1 MTSTMPRELFEFL
14 SATPL
19 FAALQPAA
27 AEELLKHVETVEARV
42 GDTLVRQGEMGD
54 SMYLVFRGQL
64 SVVHEES
71 GRPDRLVRMLGRG
84 ELFGEVA
91 LVRESPRMATV
102 RAAQDSVLV
111 RISRAAFEHV
121 VRVHPEAMDV
131 LLRAI
136 DLRLARSVRPAPA
149 ELLGFLASTPL
160 FQSLPPLVLTDLE
173 PELSHVV
180 VAAGE
185 YVFRQRDPADSLY
198 LVVSGR
204 LRVLVENAKG
214 EETSVGEIGRGGCI
228 GELGILTDEPRA
240 ASARALRD
248 TALVRVSK
256 EVVNRLIER
265 HPKAMFGFVRTVVAQ
280 MRSRSP
286 SDQGARAVA
295 LIAAGRSVHLK
306 EFAQELVRALTA
318 LGKTIHVTSE
328 DARAISADSEPLPL
342 MRWQNDLEAT
352 HRYVL
357 YECDS
362 SLTPWTKRCLRQA
375 DRALVV
381 GHSQDDPTPGEVETA
396 LARTRDGSMSA
407 RVDLALLHPPSTRQ
421 PKGTLRWLSA
431 RKVASHHHLHV
442 GSLEDVERMVRRLSG
457 RGIGL
462 VLSGGAAHGFAH
474 IGVIRA
480 LREEGIPIDR
490 VGGTSMGSFIAAEL
504 ALGLRESEIVAGVRK
519 VFVESK
525 PLTDYTLPIASFIEG
540 RRFCDAVHAFFGEAQ
555 IEDLWQGYFCVSGN
569 LTRGEAHVHRSG
581 ALWNAVRTSCTI
593 PGLVPPVVHGTDLH
607 IDGGVSNNLP
617 DDVMRE
623 DGQGPVIAVDV
634 GPSVDLSIDA
644 RYSSYPSSWKVLA
657 HNVSPFGE
665 KVAVPTL
672 IHLLAR
678 TAMLSSHASSTRAQA
693 HAALYLR
700 PDVRRFGFLDFKPIE
715 RIAEAGYAATKDQIR
730 EWKARLSRG
739 PVVVAAAE

>member
-1 MTSTMPRELFEFL
+1 
-14 SATPL
+14 
-19 FAALQPAA
+19 
-27 AEELLKHVETVEARV
+27 
-42 GDTLVRQGEMGD
+42 
-54 SMYLVFRGQL
+54 
-64 SVVHEES
+64 
-71 GRPDRLVRMLGRG
+71 
-84 ELFGEVA
+84 
-91 LVRESPRMATV
+91 
-102 RAAQDSVLV
+102 
-111 RISRAAFEHV
+111 
-121 VRVHPEAMDV
+121 
-131 LLRAI
+131 
-136 DLRLARSVRPAPA
+136 
-149 ELLGFLASTPL
+149 
-160 FQSLPPLVLTDLE
+160 
-173 PELSHVV
+173 
-180 VAAGE
+180 
-185 YVFRQRDPADSLY
+185 

-204 LRVLVENAKG
+204 LRILVEKGSG
-214 EETSVGEIGRGGCI
+214 EEAPVGELGRGGCI

-280 MRSRSP
+280 MRRSP
-286 SDQGARAVA
+286 SDEGARAVA
-295 LIAAGRSVHLK
+295 LVAAGRSVRLK
-306 EFAQELVRALTA
+306 EFARELVRVLEG
-318 LGKTIHVTSE
+318 LGKTVHVTGE
-328 DARAISADSEPLPL
+328 DARAISAETDPLPL

-357 YECDS
+357 YECDTTLS
-362 SLTPWTKRCLRQA
+362 PWTKRCLRQA
-375 DRALVV
+375 DRVLVV
-381 GHSQDDPTPGEVETA
+381 GHSQDDPTPGAVETE
-396 LARTRDGSMSA
+396 LARTRVGSMSA
-407 RVDLALLHPPSTRQ
+407 RVDLALLHPADTRQ

-442 GSLEDVERMVRRLSG
+442 GSREDIERMVRRLSG

-490 VGGTSMGSFIAAEL
+490 VGGTSMGSFIAAEM
-504 ALGLRESEIVAGVRK
+504 ATGLRESEMIDGVRK
-519 VFVESK
+519 VFVDAK
-525 PLTDYTLPIASFIEG
+525 PLTDYTLPIASFLEG
-540 RRFCDAVHAFFGEAQ
+540 RRFSDAVHSFFGETQ

-569 LTRGEAHVHRSG
+569 LTRGEAFVHRSG
-581 ALWNAVRTSCTI
+581 SLWNAVRTSCTI

-700 PDVRRFGFLDFKPIE
+700 PDVRRFAFLDFKPIQ
-715 RIAEAGYAATKDQIR
+715 RIADAGYAATRDQIR
-730 EWKARLSRG
+730 QWKTTLSGR
-739 PVVVAAAE
+739 PATVAAAE